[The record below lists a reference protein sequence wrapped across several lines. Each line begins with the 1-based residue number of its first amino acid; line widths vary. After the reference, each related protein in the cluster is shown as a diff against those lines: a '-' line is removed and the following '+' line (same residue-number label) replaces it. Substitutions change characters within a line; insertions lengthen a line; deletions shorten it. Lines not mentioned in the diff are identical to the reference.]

1 MELKERELKLLAYLY
16 HHNRE
21 SLAKIAKETKMTR
34 IQIEYALNK
43 FLREGIIEKF
53 PTMFDYSAFGY
64 KVYALAFIKLER
76 FSSLQKFT
84 KRLEASKHCISWGE
98 CFGKYDLF
106 ANLIFK
112 SEEEMSSFFSEIINK
127 ENEQILDYV
136 IIKPYLAEFHP
147 LKIFH
152 EKKQPIFPLLSS
164 NSAEKKFSEAELKIM
179 KLLSQDGRAK
189 LIDIAKK
196 TGISAEL
203 VLHKIKKLQKEKV
216 ILGMR
221 TQVKMKKL
229 GYSYSMILLNIK
241 NLSQGL
247 KQKITEHARKEKRA
261 NALVLSLFN
270 PNCII
275 QIFHKT
281 EDELKEEVKKIK
293 DLLKD
298 EVFDLE
304 VVLAQEED
312 KINTLPF
319 LS

>member
-1 MELKERELKLLAYLY
+1 MELKEKELKLLAYLY

-21 SLAKIAKETKMTR
+21 SLTEIARAMQMTR
-34 IQIEYALNK
+34 IQVEYALNK
-43 FLREGIIEKF
+43 FLNEGIIESF
-53 PTMFDYSAFGY
+53 FTMFDYSAFGY
-64 KVYALAFIKLER
+64 KVYALAFIKLEK

-84 KRLEASKHCISWGE
+84 KRLEASKHCISCGE
-98 CFGKYDLF
+98 CFGKYDIF

-112 SEEEMSSFFSEIINK
+112 SEEEMSNFLSETISK
-127 ENEQILDYV
+127 QNEQVLDYV

-147 LKIFH
+147 LKILH
-152 EKKQPIFPLLSS
+152 EKKQQIFPLLSS
-164 NSAEKKFSEAELKIM
+164 NPKEKKFSESELKIM

-196 TGISAEL
+196 VNISAEM

-216 ILGMR
+216 ILGIR

-229 GYSYSMILLNIK
+229 GYSYSMILLNVK
-241 NLSQGL
+241 NLSHDL

-261 NALVLSLFN
+261 NSLVLSLFN

-281 EDELKEEVKKIK
+281 EDELKEEIKKIK
-293 DLLKD
+293 ELLKD
-298 EVFDLE
+298 EIFDLD

-319 LS
+319 L